1 MDCECLRYLKCLRL
15 AIGPVVSLSDTGRF
29 YCITLLWGGLKL
41 ANLVWLKNCGR
52 WVCLIKFGGHRDD
65 LPDFS

>member
-1 MDCECLRYLKCLRL
+1 MFKIFKEMFEIT
-15 AIGPVVSLSDTGRF
+15 IGPVVSLSDTGRF

-52 WVCLIKFGGHRDD
+52 WFV
-65 LPDFS
+65 

>member
-1 MDCECLRYLKCLRL
+1 MDCECLRYIRMFKIT
-15 AIGPVVSLSDTGRF
+15 IGPVVSLSDTGRF

-52 WVCLIKFGGHRDD
+52 WFV
-65 LPDFS
+65 